1 MRFLVASEELF
12 NVVDSSIGRI
22 AMAKTRNYSIAVDD
36 MQLHM
41 LVWSIVC
48 CCRTTTARFDDAVVF
63 VNPSSYL
70 NAHKRDRD
78 SAGDTGSRL
87 KENPKHVDDYIPRSR
102 RVITLD
108 DKLNNIKS
116 IQNVMKIYQI

>member
-1 MRFLVASEELF
+1 MSC
-12 NVVDSSIGRI
+12 G
-22 AMAKTRNYSIAVDD
+22 
-36 MQLHM
+36 
-41 LVWSIVC
+41 
-48 CCRTTTARFDDAVVF
+48 F

-70 NAHKRDRD
+70 NAHQRDRD

-102 RVITLD
+102 KVITLD

-116 IQNVMKIYQI
+116 IQNVMKIYSDLVDGLFYFFEVQ